1 MQGFFTKF
9 PMLLSSNGQE
19 QKNSSC
25 LTPTSTLWRSNV
37 VIIKEQCCYSLYYSS
52 TLWRSDVVIIRQLCE
67 GVMLLFVNSVKE
79 RLVVI
84 RYIINSV
91 KERCCYSSTL
101 WRSDLL
107 LFVIL
112 STLWRSD
119 LLFVNSVKEQLV
131 VIRYI
136 PMKRWY
142 STVYTQSVFV
152 LYGVPDLS
160 HQTVHEEWRVYS
172 HVVFVPAR
180 IWQFYFSNV
189 RPSI

>member
-91 KERCCYSSTL
+91 KERLVIRQLCEGAACCYSLYSYEALIQYSVHTISFCIIWCTWSL
-101 WRSDLL
+101 PSNSPWRMEGLQSCGICTCKNLTV
-107 LFVIL
+107 LF
-112 STLWRSD
+112 
-119 LLFVNSVKEQLV
+119 
-131 VIRYI
+131 
-136 PMKRWY
+136 
-142 STVYTQSVFV
+142 
-152 LYGVPDLS
+152 
-160 HQTVHEEWRVYS
+160 
-172 HVVFVPAR
+172 
-180 IWQFYFSNV
+180 
-189 RPSI
+189 